1 MKLVVRLEKDAL
13 DGSFPV
19 SSLLREFIFICSKLG
34 MKDMESWARKE
45 MNGYVGAE
53 DSIPVYRYMQGTCK
67 FYNPFHGWCPVIFE
81 TKEEERIFSVRP
93 LSSTISEIEDW
104 VHTQENQQMSMEFPA
119 EMKSKFA
126 EMNYGMIPVTLVDRS
141 QLSKILDTVRQKVLD
156 FALQLEDSGILGSE
170 DYMFSNDEK
179 AIAQSMIT
187 INQVHG
193 TQIIQ
198 QGANNDN
205 HVEQNYATPEYVN
218 QLNELIGKL
227 DIMIRN
233 TKSSGDSV
241 KELSAEINTLKAQ
254 ICSPKPKK
262 SIIKETLQSVR
273 SILEGAGATLL
284 ADKVANCDIM
294 NMINELISSI

>member
-1 MKLVVRLEKDAL
+1 MKLVVKLEKDAL
-13 DGSFPV
+13 DDSAPV

-34 MKDMESWARKE
+34 VKDMESWARRE

-53 DSIPVYRYMQGTCK
+53 DTIPEYRYIQGPCK
-67 FYNPFHGWCPVIFE
+67 FHNPYLGWCPIIFK
-81 TKEEERIFSVRP
+81 TKEEERIFTVRP

-104 VHTQENQQMSMEFPA
+104 VHTPENKQMTMEFPA

-126 EMNYGMIPVTLVDRS
+126 DMNYGMIPVTLVDKS
-141 QLSKILDTVRQKVLD
+141 QLSKILDAVRQKILD
-156 FALQLEDSGILGSE
+156 FALQLENSGILGSE

-179 AIAQSMIT
+179 EKVQSMIT

-205 HVEQNYATPEYVN
+205 HVELNYAAPEYVN
-218 QLNELIGKL
+218 RLNELIGKL
-227 DIMIRN
+227 DVMIRN

-241 KELSAEINTLKAQ
+241 KELSAEVNTLKAQ
-254 ICSPKPKK
+254 IESPKPKK

-284 ADKVANCDIM
+284 AERVANSDVM